1 MALVL
6 QSRSAVRLIYEAL
19 IDEAVHYAM
28 LRSRTWTLIK
38 NSGLLVDGEVAIALT
53 KMECSLLDLFTISE
67 DRAIK
72 SDVIVRFLKKP
83 YDYSGLC
90 MAVTRLQRKFKDSTD
105 GDKLFAS
112 VRNCGYC
119 LVQKIDVQPDL
130 LSFAE

>member
-1 MALVL
+1 M
-6 QSRSAVRLIYEAL
+6 
-19 IDEAVHYAM
+19 
-28 LRSRTWTLIK
+28 K

-53 KMECSLLDLFTISE
+53 KMECSLLDLFTKSE
-67 DRAIK
+67 ERAIK
-72 SDVIVRFLKKP
+72 RDVIVRRLKKP
-83 YDYSGLC
+83 YDYAGLC
-90 MAVTRLQRKFKDSTD
+90 MAVARLQRKFKDSTD